1 MSVTKHSTDLIFNK
15 SVQSQYV
22 RQDSSLTPKERET
35 HWQLL
40 MGLAGVLVCEEEKEA
55 KALLWEIRDHA
66 LRLNLYT
73 VGFIELFEATLY
85 TLLFYKFPKTE
96 YSAYPKFQE
105 ELSQLIPGAQ
115 IVEAPFRHRQ
125 KPDFFIER
133 EGMISPVE
141 IKQTNFINYHVQQ
154 LRRYMTLYNC
164 PTGYAVAPKLT
175 GKLLPGMMF
184 ITWDSRSS

>member
-1 MSVTKHSTDLIFNK
+1 MSVPKHSTDLIFNK

-22 RQDSSLTPKERET
+22 RQDSTLTPEERET

-40 MGLAGVLVCEEEKEA
+40 MGLAGSHACEHEDEA
-55 KALLWEIRDHA
+55 EALLFEIRDHA
-66 LRLNLYT
+66 LRLDLYT
-73 VGFIELFEATLY
+73 VGFIELFEATLCAHF
-85 TLLFYKFPKTE
+85 LYKFPRTE

-105 ELSQLIPGAQ
+105 ELSQLIPGAH
-115 IVEAPFRHRQ
+115 IVDAPFRHQQ

-141 IKQTNFINYHVQQ
+141 IKLRNFTNHHVKQ

-164 PTGYAVAPKLT
+164 QTGYAVAPKLT

-184 ITWDSRSS
+184 ITWSSRSS